1 MPTQIDASPAVGGCI
16 FNSYLLV
23 ERRGIAAALSMGDS
37 GTKKRK
43 RGGGGEGGCS
53 SDDSEAAEERAEH
66 HYMLHVG
73 DEFDHGRY
81 SVMSQLGKGTFGR
94 VVEMWDTT
102 ERRSVAVKVV
112 RAVEKCALTM
122 PTKGPLPPFSARLT
136 FICCHTCCLLRS
148 SVQVRARGRDRG
160 RDYPRAAAHAAPR
173 AALPDRSP
181 ASDL

>member
-1 MPTQIDASPAVGGCI
+1 
-16 FNSYLLV
+16 
-23 ERRGIAAALSMGDS
+23 MGDS

-81 SVMSQLGKGTFGR
+81 SVMSQLGKGTCGR

-122 PTKGPLPPFSARLT
+122 PTKGPLPPFSALVRLT
-136 FICCHTCCLLRS
+136 LICCHTCCLLRS

-160 RDYPRAAAHAAPR
+160 
-173 AALPDRSP
+173 
-181 ASDL
+181 